1 MRAFFQSEKDAQIDL
16 LRRELEA
23 AALAAA
29 ASEEQQKRISFL
41 EAKLSEEEQL
51 SSVTDVQVNSIEPCA
66 MSVAPRATKERKER
80 KEGALALSSLT
91 SVCGYISFVKQILV
105 FACLFVCVVVY
116 LVVWLFGCLCGQ
128 RRA

>member
-1 MRAFFQSEKDAQIDL
+1 MRAFFQSEKDAQIGL

-51 SSVTDVQVNSIEPCA
+51 SSVTDVRVIHNGA
-66 MSVAPRATKERKER
+66 MCYVCRSQSNQGKEGRKEP
-80 KEGALALSSLT
+80 
-91 SVCGYISFVKQILV
+91 
-105 FACLFVCVVVY
+105 
-116 LVVWLFGCLCGQ
+116 
-128 RRA
+128 